1 MAHTSSPTTTAK
13 EKNRLAQRNFRLR
26 KKTLI
31 KLLQH
36 KLSMCY
42 DIIDFLD
49 CELREMRTDIP
60 AEGDPK
66 TDSRYFVVNKEELN
80 KRPKL
85 KIIGRRLLERDIE
98 HVEGDHI
105 EYVEGG

>member
-1 MAHTSSPTTTAK
+1 MAHTSSPTATAK
-13 EKNRLAQRNFRLR
+13 EKNRLAQHNFRQR

-31 KLLQH
+31 KLLER

-49 CELREMRTDIP
+49 CELREMQ
-60 AEGDPK
+60 GDPK